1 MSTTLE
7 RLEYGYDRDSRRTWR
22 RRSLTTG
29 EDYAYGYDGLSQ
41 VVNAARGSLNLNAT
55 AIGGVAEE
63 AEGWDYDPT
72 GNWKGYRIEADGAV
86 TLDQVRMHDQGNRLT
101 QIEGNLVDGLNPIRV
116 DRVGRML
123 EVPPDAAGDW
133 EEPLKLEWDAWNRV
147 VLVRREDMVWSYQY
161 DGLFRRITRSG
172 FAGDRHTYYS
182 DAWRPLED
190 RDGSAAA
197 DPNVQYFWGARHRDD
212 LVRRD
217 RATESDGVLNETR
230 YVLMDYFSPAAITDE
245 DGEVK
250 ERYAFSAFGVR
261 RILAPDFTPRD
272 ASECGLE
279 FAFQG
284 QFEDAESGFLNYG
297 FRYYSPYLG
306 RWLSKDPITENGGPY
321 LYSFVDN
328 IPTTNV
334 DLLGLVGNEVK
345 YEEEYKSPPKGGL
358 GTTDAN
364 SVRVDHEC
372 ICFYKK
378 YHLALILRGTVT
390 ITVEPSKAKHLQF
403 FPTQRQEGKYVVD
416 PGIAGTEMHERFH
429 GGAWRS
435 FFSDIAKK
443 LEKFEMAYESQ
454 EECDEAA
461 AKAQA
466 EYSTAFKSFNDNQSM
481 TNRKPGDSHPTGWN
495 HYPPLEDRMIE
506 IKGSTRPH

>member
-1 MSTTLE
+1 MSTLLE
-7 RLEYGYDRDSRRTWR
+7 RLEYGFDRDSRRTWR

-55 AIGGVAEE
+55 AIGGVAAE

-72 GNWKGYRIEADGAV
+72 GNWKGYRIEEDGAV
-86 TLDQVRMHDQGNRLT
+86 VLDQKRVHDQGNRLT

-133 EEPLKLEWDAWNRV
+133 EEPLKLEWDAWSRV
-147 VLVRREDMVWSYQY
+147 VLVQREDMVWTYNY

-245 DGEVK
+245 SGEVK

-261 RILAPDFTPRD
+261 RILAPDFTPRG

-279 FAFQG
+279 FAFHG
-284 QFEDAESGFLNYG
+284 QFEDHESGFLNYG
-297 FRYYSPYLG
+297 FRYYSPWVG
-306 RWLSKDPITENGGPY
+306 RWLSKDPIMERGGKN
-321 LYSFVDN
+321 LYAFVGNQPISKYDR
-328 IPTTNV
+328 
-334 DLLGLVGNEVK
+334 LGLVDINLVPKDDDAYKYWNEYNTDKDTLSVAAHSSADSILDSNGNALSVNDLVSMIKNNKKFNACKTIKLFMCNVANPDASGISIAQQVATALNKKVEAPDGFLTIDTSKTFLPFSNVLNK
-345 YEEEYKSPPKGGL
+345 EMYISSEYNPDGAPPK
-358 GTTDAN
+358 D
-364 SVRVDHEC
+364 RKWQ
-372 ICFYKK
+372 I
-378 YHLALILRGTVT
+378 
-390 ITVEPSKAKHLQF
+390 
-403 FPTQRQEGKYVVD
+403 
-416 PGIAGTEMHERFH
+416 
-429 GGAWRS
+429 
-435 FFSDIAKK
+435 FSP
-443 LEKFEMAYESQ
+443 
-454 EECDEAA
+454 
-461 AKAQA
+461 
-466 EYSTAFKSFNDNQSM
+466 
-481 TNRKPGDSHPTGWN
+481 KP
-495 HYPPLEDRMIE
+495 
-506 IKGSTRPH
+506 K

>member
-1 MSTTLE
+1 MSNTLE
-7 RLEYGYDRDSRRTWR
+7 RLEYGFDRDSRRTWR

-29 EDYAYGYDGLSQ
+29 EDYAYGYDRLSQ

-55 AIGGVAEE
+55 AIGGVAAE

-72 GNWKGYRIEADGAV
+72 GNWKGYRIEENGAV
-86 TLDQVRMHDQGNRLT
+86 VLDQKRVHDQGNRLT

-147 VLVRREDMVWSYQY
+147 VLVRREEMVWTYEY
-161 DGLFRRITRSG
+161 DGLFRRVTRSG

-190 RDGSAAA
+190 RDGSATA

-245 DGEVK
+245 SGEVK

-261 RILAPDFTPRD
+261 RIMAPDFTPRD

-284 QFEDAESGFLNYG
+284 QFEDHESGFLNYG

-306 RWLSKDPITENGGPY
+306 RWLSKDPMGEIVGLNAYIIVDNGPTNIHDFLGLCDLKKVQGLPAPFKQQLCDGLAATLSDEEKRERNGGLYKGRVSGKEYQGETKTGKPAILDANGKPIHATGGQIFKTENFWQQN
-321 LYSFVDN
+321 SFGIPQFAGADIVVDWHTH
-328 IPTTNV
+328 P
-334 DLLGLVGNEVK
+334 DDGNEEQPPSGRDKGRATPGCCYLVVTK
-345 YEEEYKSPPKGGL
+345 KSVWSWDPAKKDYVNL
-358 GTTDAN
+358 GT
-364 SVRVDHEC
+364 
-372 ICFYKK
+372 
-378 YHLALILRGTVT
+378 
-390 ITVEPSKAKHLQF
+390 PQ
-403 FPTQRQEGKYVVD
+403 VVL
-416 PGIAGTEMHERFH
+416 GC
-429 GGAWRS
+429 
-435 FFSDIAKK
+435 K
-443 LEKFEMAYESQ
+443 
-454 EECDEAA
+454 
-461 AKAQA
+461 
-466 EYSTAFKSFNDNQSM
+466 
-481 TNRKPGDSHPTGWN
+481 
-495 HYPPLEDRMIE
+495 
-506 IKGSTRPH
+506 